1 MIRIR
6 PIQLLILCG
15 ILFVGAIISSSVL
28 LLSNLH
34 RRALTE
40 SFRELNNVVLMLSEQ
55 TDRAIRATELIEDS
69 LIERMQALGVS
80 SPEDY
85 ERMMSGQEMHLF
97 LKEKV
102 AGWPHISSLTL
113 INSKEPFSIFP
124 GSGLPQ
130 KSMLPIESFS
140 TCFKPIRRSIHS
152 WASQYAIALRVLGL
166 FISFASWQAHTAN
179 FLV

>member
-34 RRALTE
+34 KRALTE
-40 SFRELNNVVLMLSEQ
+40 SFRELNNVDLMLSEQ

-69 LIERMQALGVS
+69 LIERMQALGIS

-97 LKEKV
+97 LKEQGGGV
-102 AGWPHISSLTL
+102 A
-113 INSKEPFSIFP
+113 
-124 GSGLPQ
+124 
-130 KSMLPIESFS
+130 
-140 TCFKPIRRSIHS
+140 
-152 WASQYAIALRVLGL
+152 AY
-166 FISFASWQAHTAN
+166 
-179 FLV
+179 